1 MSKSHENLLLLKKQA
16 NQVDVDTSIGKHLGG
31 CAAGMSPAFLMG
43 APKKWVRK
51 GMWGLTDS

>member
-51 GMWGLTDS
+51 GM